1 MESVTTDP
9 LRCILLATDLSARC
23 DRALDR
29 AVQLAQE
36 HGAKLVAV
44 CVIENSLGDVLTA
57 RRSQVVDR
65 KAAEHRLRATLG
77 EVELPVEL
85 VLEPGHAVEVIRK
98 TAAAHLC
105 DMIVTGV
112 SREETLGRLLLGTTV
127 EKLAREVSLPILVV
141 RERPHHPYRNMLV
154 AVDFSEGSRHALHAA
169 LSMFP
174 DARPVLYHA
183 FVTHQAHADA
193 AAVQLARQ
201 AAEKEAAAFAMQ
213 GAIAN
218 RPDIEWKIEHGLA
231 EEIVPDHVARH
242 PCELMV
248 VGTHGRTGILRTAI
262 GSVAE
267 KLIQHTPCD
276 VLIVRQ
282 PTPSA

>member
-1 MESVTTDP
+1 MESVTTET

-23 DRALDR
+23 DRAQDR
-29 AVQLAQE
+29 AVRLARE

-65 KAAEHRLRATLG
+65 KAAERRFRASLG
-77 EVELPVEL
+77 DIDIPVEL

-105 DMIVTGV
+105 DLIVTGV
-112 SREETLGRLLLGTTV
+112 ARDETLGRLLLGTTV

-141 RERPHHPYRNMLV
+141 RERPHHSYRDLLA
-154 AVDFSEGSRHALHAA
+154 AVDFSEGSRQALTTA
-169 LSMFP
+169 LALFP
-174 DARPVLYHA
+174 EARPLLYHA
-183 FVTHQAHADA
+183 FTTSKTRPEA
-193 AAVQLARQ
+193 AAVEQARQ
-201 AAEKEAAAFAMQ
+201 AAENEVAAFMKQNAMLL
-213 GAIAN
+213 N
-218 RPDIEWKIEHGLA
+218 RPDIEWKIEHGLP
-231 EEIVPDHVARH
+231 EDVLPDYVARH
-242 PCELMV
+242 PTELLV

-267 KLIQHTPCD
+267 QLIQHTPCD

-282 PTPSA
+282 QEP